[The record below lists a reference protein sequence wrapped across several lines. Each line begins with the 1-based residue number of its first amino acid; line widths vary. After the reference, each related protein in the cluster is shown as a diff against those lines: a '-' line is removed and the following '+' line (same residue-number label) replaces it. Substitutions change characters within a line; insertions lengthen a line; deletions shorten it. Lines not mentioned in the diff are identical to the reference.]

1 VAITPKSSTTLT
13 RIDRRTHEQKVLQQ
27 LASRV
32 RFLRDQRGMSRKLFA
47 EQAGVSVP
55 HIARLEAGQGNV
67 SVLVLDRLARA
78 LGVPLEA
85 MLVPP
90 EDAEAGDRSL
100 IIEFV
105 RKQPL
110 QDLPALRRS
119 LLHGLGEGS
128 SGLSRVALLGLRG
141 AGKSAV
147 GELLARRLRLP
158 FVEMDHEI
166 SVEVGM
172 TLDDIFAMYG
182 QSGYRSLERRVL
194 ERVLIQHP
202 EAVVAT
208 GGGIVTDP
216 PSYELLLRTCFTV
229 WLHAKPETCFQRVR
243 AQGDTRIAAPS
254 LRRQAMES
262 IRRTMSVRTELYAAA
277 RLAVDTSA
285 LSPAQAT
292 ERIIKAFRAAKR
304 AGPA

>member
-1 VAITPKSSTTLT
+1 MSSTPLT
-13 RIDRRTHEQKVLQQ
+13 RIDRRTHEHVVLQQ
-27 LASRV
+27 LAARV
-32 RFLRDQRGMSRKLFA
+32 RFLRDQRGMSRLLFA
-47 EQAGVSVP
+47 EQSGVSVP

-85 MLVPP
+85 MIVPP
-90 EDAEAGDRSL
+90 EDAEADRSL

-105 RKQPL
+105 RKQRS
-110 QDLPALRRS
+110 QDLPALRRG

-128 SGLSRVALLGLRG
+128 SGLRRVVLLGLRG

-158 FVEMDHEI
+158 FIELDHEI
-166 SVEVGM
+166 ATESGM
-172 TLDDIFAMYG
+172 PLADIFAMYG
-182 QSGYRSLERRVL
+182 QGGYRSLERRVL
-194 ERVLIQHP
+194 ERVLIQQP

-216 PSYELLLRTCFTV
+216 PSYELLIRTCFTV
-229 WLHAKPETCFQRVR
+229 WLHAKPETYFQRTR
-243 AQGDTRIAAPS
+243 AQGDARIAAPS
-254 LRRQAMES
+254 LRRQAMDS
-262 IRRTMSVRTELYAAA
+262 IFRTMSARTELYAAA

-285 LSPAQAT
+285 LTPAQVAQ
-292 ERIIKAFRAAKR
+292 RIVKALKAAKSP
-304 AGPA
+304 GPT